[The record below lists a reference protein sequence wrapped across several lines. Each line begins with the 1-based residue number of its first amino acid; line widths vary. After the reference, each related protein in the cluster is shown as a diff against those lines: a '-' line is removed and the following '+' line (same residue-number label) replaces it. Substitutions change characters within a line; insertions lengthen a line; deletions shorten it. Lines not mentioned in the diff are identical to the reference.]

1 VQVATVEDAI
11 GCFEDWARGSTAWD
25 VVIPPLH
32 REWLWQAI
40 RNLREDDVLGCY
52 CVPAHACHG
61 NVIVRLWGEIR

>member
-1 VQVATVEDAI
+1 
-11 GCFEDWARGSTAWD
+11 